1 MPNEPIVA
9 PADRLPIPEPAPPV
23 APSAWDWATGYK
35 AILGVLLIAGA
46 TAAELYGIPNASII
60 RDAGIALLG
69 LGLASKG
76 NRILAALGSK

>member
-9 PADRLPIPEPAPPV
+9 PADRLPIPDAPPV
-23 APSAWDWATGYK
+23 APPAWDWATGYK